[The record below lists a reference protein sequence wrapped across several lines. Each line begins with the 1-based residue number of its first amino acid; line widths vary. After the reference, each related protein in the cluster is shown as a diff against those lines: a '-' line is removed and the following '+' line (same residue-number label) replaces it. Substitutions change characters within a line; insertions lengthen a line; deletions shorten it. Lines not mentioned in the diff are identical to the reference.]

1 MKIWVGFLS
10 LYWILSS
17 STADRTRLRIL
28 SLLPLPVA
36 PGTQSHSDDPSL
48 PLALELAVTRIN
60 EKEGLL
66 DGYELEVVVD
76 DSGCNTASIAEFS
89 FVKHVV
95 GSKATSKNHLT
106 NGSDFCSVCNIIGVV
121 GPVCTESALAVAK
134 LASKPQIALVNI
146 HQATAPSRQ
155 PSRPYTF
162 SIFSP
167 VSELVAALIAFTEQ
181 AGWKRMIVFYEMSKL
196 FYRDLFRVFSASVS
210 TQVEMEVAGFTQV
223 EDILF
228 SLSALQSSGYRIILL
243 FMDADYASEVVRLAI
258 SKGITFPNY
267 QWILITNSF
276 SKPECALNRTTL
288 ERAFV
293 VYPDITKPLD
303 TGNETNRYNLISSPP
318 RDRLLYDSMW
328 AFALAL
334 NNSLKVLGER
344 GISLAE
350 YKNYMPELSDVI
362 RREMLKLEFNGAS
375 GYVNFGEDGF
385 STRPIEISQVIGNG
399 EPMLFAQY
407 SLGNFTI
414 VNTSNAEI
422 IDDRFFLVTRPTIH
436 VAVSVI
442 FFTFLFVH
450 LIVLVTAHIAINV
463 FRKESSIKA
472 SSNKMNQFVFAGN
485 YFLIIALFLNNV
497 LQAFNTDLTH
507 ETVGGLCHA
516 IWPWA
521 MSFGTTLILGSI
533 SLRTWRLYRIFIHF
547 QDPGSWVTDKRLAL
561 LLCALLGIDIVIA
574 IIWTATDPLKLTV
587 LSEELTDKDGE
598 VMIEQS
604 VMCTCDSIQTW
615 LIIIMFYKIV
625 LLTALLTLAVLTR
638 EIKDKKYTTSNLRV
652 ISYTYTF
659 TIGLGYTLFYILF
672 FKNVEQTIDYVV
684 LNVLLHSIII
694 QNEVLV
700 LFPPLIPIVKEKL
713 LHSRTSTES
722 S

>member
-1 MKIWVGFLS
+1 MKTWVGFLS
-10 LYWILSS
+10 WYWILSS
-17 STADRTRLRIL
+17 STAERTRLRFL
-28 SLLPLPVA
+28 SLLPLPAA
-36 PGTQSHSDDPSL
+36 PGHPITSSHSGDPSL
-48 PLALELAVTRIN
+48 PLALELAVRRIN

-66 DGYELEVVVD
+66 DGYEVEVVVD
-76 DSGCNTASIAEFS
+76 NIGCNTTSVAEFS
-89 FVKHVV
+89 FVKHII
-95 GSKATSKNHLT
+95 GSQATS
-106 NGSDFCSVCNIIGVV
+106 SDFCSMCNIIGVV
-121 GPVCTESALAVAK
+121 GPACAESALAVAK

-162 SIFSP
+162 SVFSP
-167 VSELVAALIAFTEQ
+167 VSELAAALIAFTKQ
-181 AGWKRMIVFYEMSKL
+181 AGWKRMIVLYEMSRL
-196 FYRDLFRVFSASVS
+196 FYRELFREFSVS
-210 TQVEMEVAGFTQV
+210 VPTEIEVEVAGFTQE

-228 SLSALQSSGYRIILL
+228 SLSALQTSGYRIILL
-243 FMDADYASEVVRLAI
+243 FMDSHYVSEVLCWAI

-267 QWILITNSF
+267 QWILVTNSF
-276 SKPECALNRTTL
+276 SKPECVLNKTAL
-288 ERAFV
+288 EGSFV
-293 VYPDITKPLD
+293 VYPEIRKPHRTSD
-303 TGNETNRYNLISSPP
+303 TRNATNQISSP
-318 RDRLLYDSMW
+318 RDRLLYDSVW

-334 NNSLKVLGER
+334 NNSLEVLDEK

-350 YKNYMPELSDVI
+350 YKYGMPEVSDVI
-362 RREMLKLEFNGAS
+362 SREMSKLEFNGVS

-385 STRPIEISQVIGNG
+385 STRPIEIFQVIGKG

-407 SLGNFTI
+407 FLGNFTI

-422 IDDRFFLVTRPTIH
+422 IDDSFFLVTRPTIH
-436 VAVSVI
+436 VAVSII

-450 LIVLVTAHIAINV
+450 LIVLVTAHIFINV
-463 FRKESSIKA
+463 FRKESSVKA
-472 SSNKMNQFVFAGN
+472 SNNKMNQFIFAGN
-485 YFLIIALFLNNV
+485 YFLIIAIFLNNI

-507 ETVGGLCHA
+507 EIVGGLCHA
-516 IWPWA
+516 MWPWA
-521 MSFGTTLILGSI
+521 MSLGTTLILGSI
-533 SLRTWRLYRIFIHF
+533 SLRTWRLYRIFIHYM
-547 QDPGSWVTDKRLAL
+547 DPGSLISDKRLFL
-561 LLCALLGIDIVIA
+561 LLCALVGIDIVIA
-574 IIWTATDPLKLTV
+574 IVWTATDPLKLTV
-587 LSEELTDKDGE
+587 LSEELTDEYGE
-598 VMIEQS
+598 IMIEQS
-604 VMCTCDSIQTW
+604 VMCTCSSIQTW

-659 TIGLGYTLFYILF
+659 TIGFGYTLFYILF

-684 LNVLLHSIII
+684 LNVLLHSIIL

-713 LHSRTSTES
+713 LHSRSTDS